1 MPADPVTNRAIKAN
15 VTGKVQ
21 GVGFRQSCRQIAR
34 ANDLYGWVGNRSDG
48 SVDVF
53 AQGSGEAIDLL
64 VAWLWTGPPAAKVS
78 GVESDAVAA
87 DNTLRDFFIHPDPSK
102 TG

>member
-1 MPADPVTNRAIKAN
+1 MSERAIKAN

-34 ANDLYGWVGNRSDG
+34 ANGLYGWVGNRPDG

-53 AQGSGEAIDLL
+53 AQGGDESIDIL
-64 VAWLWTGPPAAKVS
+64 VAWLWSGPPAARVS
-78 GVESDAVAA
+78 GVESESVAA
-87 DNTLRDFFIHPDPSK
+87 DNTLRDFFIHPDPTK
-102 TG
+102 TD